1 MVRTQ
6 ISITE
11 EQAEHLR
18 NRAAAQGVS
27 QAAIVRRA
35 IDEYLAHNPST
46 AQLERARSAFGAFR
60 SGCGDLAENHD
71 AYLEEAFRS

>member
-11 EQAEHLR
+11 AQAEHLR
-18 NRAAAQGVS
+18 KRAAAQGVS

-35 IDEYLAHNPST
+35 LDEYLANTPQA
-46 AQLERARSAFGAFR
+46 AQLERARAAFGAFR

-71 AYLEEAFRS
+71 AYLEDAFSS